1 MSETARFTTLQLHVD
16 RRRRGPSGR
25 GFTAR
30 VGGAHADLQGFVL
43 TCTTFVLWH
52 PSSRPRQPWSV
63 RWSDAEGSHSG
74 SVTLADTMGVERAP
88 RLRGR
93 TTELAKLDR
102 LLVNARHG
110 RSEVLVIRG
119 HAGVGKTVLLR
130 YAGGQAAGFR
140 VGQIAGV
147 ESEMELPFAGLHQLC
162 GPMLAHLDALP
173 DPQQAALRVA
183 FGLSSDDAPDRFL
196 VALAALSL
204 LAEVAEE
211 QPLLCLVDDAQWL
224 DAASRQVLGFVARRL
239 LAEPVAVVLAVR
251 EPTDERELVGLP
263 EMSLTGLADDDARE
277 LLEAVVPGSLDERV
291 RDRIV
296 SETRG
301 NPLALLELSRSVGL
315 AQLAGGFALPDAG
328 NVVDRIEDQYRQRIA
343 ALPDATRRVM
353 LLAAADPVGD
363 ATLVW
368 RAAEM
373 LALERE
379 AVEPAST
386 EQLLEIGARVRFRHP
401 LVRSAVYRAASAA
414 DRRAVHGALASAT
427 DPETDPDRRA
437 WHRAH
442 AERAPDEDV
451 AAELIASASRAQR
464 RGGIAAAAAFL
475 ERAVTFT
482 PDPGEQA
489 SRALAAAG
497 AKFEAADLAAAESL
511 LATAAVGPLDKL
523 GQAQVQRVRAQIAF
537 DLRRGNDAP
546 ALLLRAAR
554 TLEPLDAKLARDT
567 YLEALVAVVYAAHL
581 ATGTDVADV
590 AGAARS
596 APIGPEPLP
605 ARQLLLLG
613 LAARLTDG
621 YAAAAPLLKRAL
633 RAYRDEERQL
643 DWLCVAYNLA
653 AMDLWDDRAWFELAS
668 WQTELARATGTLSLL
683 PYALDYLAENHIL
696 AGDLS
701 MAAGLMTEAR
711 GLSSGLRADTL
722 PYIAL
727 LLAAW
732 RGQATTASSLIEVM
746 TREAQARGEGCA
758 MAFAEYARA
767 TLHNGL
773 GQYELASDAA
783 QKATAANEIVTSS
796 WALYELVEAAS
807 RSGRLDVA
815 RDAVDRLSERLS
827 ASGTEWAKGTEAR
840 SRALVEDGERAEGL
854 HRQAIELLGQC
865 RMAAHLAR
873 ARLTYGEWLRREG
886 RRVDAREQ
894 LRAAHDMFASMGAE
908 GFAERARRELLATG
922 EKVRKRTVETL
933 DELTPQEAQVA
944 WLARDGRT
952 NPEIGAELFISP
964 RTVEWHLHKVFTKL
978 GISSRKEL
986 HDALPD
992 RDRAAAPAYRPGR

>member
-1 MSETARFTTLQLHVD
+1 
-16 RRRRGPSGR
+16 
-25 GFTAR
+25 
-30 VGGAHADLQGFVL
+30 
-43 TCTTFVLWH
+43 
-52 PSSRPRQPWSV
+52 
-63 RWSDAEGSHSG
+63 
-74 SVTLADTMGVERAP
+74 
-88 RLRGR
+88 
-93 TTELAKLDR
+93 
-102 LLVNARHG
+102 
-110 RSEVLVIRG
+110 
-119 HAGVGKTVLLR
+119 
-130 YAGGQAAGFR
+130 
-140 VGQIAGV
+140 
-147 ESEMELPFAGLHQLC
+147 LPFAGLHQLC

-263 EMSLTGLADDDARE
+263 EMTLTGLADDDARG
-277 LLEAVVPGSLDERV
+277 LLEAVVPGSLDARV

-301 NPLALLELSRSVGL
+301 NPLALLELSRSVGP

-373 LALERE
+373 LGLERE

-401 LVRSAVYRAASAA
+401 LVRSAVYRAASAS

-442 AERAPDEDV
+442 AETAPDEDV

-546 ALLLRAAR
+546 ALLLRAAQ
-554 TLEPLDAKLARDT
+554 TLEPLDAELARDT
-567 YLEALVAVVYAAHL
+567 YLQALVAVVYAAHL
-581 ATGTDVADV
+581 AIGPDVADV
-590 AGAARS
+590 ARAARS

-653 AMDLWDDRAWFELAS
+653 AMDLWDDRAWFELAC

-683 PYALDYLAENHIL
+683 PYALDCLAENRIL

-711 GLSSGLRADTL
+711 ELSSGLRADTL
-722 PYIAL
+722 PYVAL

-758 MAFAEYARA
+758 MAFAEYASA

-807 RSGRLDVA
+807 RSGQRDVA
-815 RDAVDRLSERLS
+815 CDAVDRLSERLG

-840 SRALVEDGERAEGL
+840 SRALVEDGERAEEH
-854 HRQAIELLGQC
+854 HRQAIQLLGQC
-865 RMAAHLAR
+865 HMAAHLAR
-873 ARLTYGEWLRREG
+873 ARLTYGEWLRREH

-908 GFAERARRELLATG
+908 GFADRARRELQATG
-922 EKVRKRTVETL
+922 ETVRKRTVETL